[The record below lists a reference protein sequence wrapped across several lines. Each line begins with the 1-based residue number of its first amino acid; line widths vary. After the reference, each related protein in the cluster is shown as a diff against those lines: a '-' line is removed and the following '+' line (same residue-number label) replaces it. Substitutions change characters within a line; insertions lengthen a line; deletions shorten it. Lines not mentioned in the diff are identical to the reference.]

1 MIIIGYESMS
11 ILKDTIWAVI
21 VVPMFAPIM
30 MPIACLRVISPAL
43 TKPTVITDVALLL
56 WISMVVKT
64 PTNKVDHDLFVR
76 TLIIDFI
83 LLEAILRRLVL
94 SLLIPK
100 IKRANPPNSSIIIL
114 KYINLEKITFSQ

>member
-1 MIIIGYESMS
+1 MIIIGNESMS

-21 VVPMFAPIM
+21 VVPIFAPIT
-30 MPIACLRVISPAL
+30 MPIACLRVMSPAL
-43 TKPTVITDVALLL
+43 TNPTVITDVALLL

-64 PTNKVDHDLFVR
+64 PTNRVDHDFFVR
-76 TLIIDFI
+76 ILIIDFN

-100 IKRANPPNSSIIIL
+100 IKRANPPRSSIIIL
-114 KYINLEKITFSQ
+114 KYINLGKLTFSQ